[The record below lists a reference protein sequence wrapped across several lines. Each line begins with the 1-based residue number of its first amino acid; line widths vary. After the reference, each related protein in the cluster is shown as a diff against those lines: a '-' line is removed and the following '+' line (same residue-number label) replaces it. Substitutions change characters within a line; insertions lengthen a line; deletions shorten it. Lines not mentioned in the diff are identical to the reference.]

1 MTAMKRTLII
11 SLIAVLIPVFM
22 GIVCPCAMAAPADQ
36 PTIQKVKCH
45 GCCPEIS
52 APSKCQGI
60 APEIQPLSTL
70 LESTL
75 QYMNYAKALNPA
87 VSSGI
92 AISHQAHAPP
102 GDKFLASFSPQPL
115 YLSLRVL
122 RI

>member
-1 MTAMKRTLII
+1 MKRTLII
-11 SLIAVLIPVFM
+11 SLVTVLIPVFM
-22 GIVCPCAMAAPADQ
+22 GLICPCAMAAPADQ

-52 APSKCQGI
+52 APSECHGI
-60 APEIQPLSTL
+60 APEIQPLSNL

-75 QYMNYAKALNPA
+75 QLLNYAKALSPA
-87 VSSGI
+87 ISSGV
-92 AISHQAHAPP
+92 AISNQVHAPP
-102 GDKFLASFSPQPL
+102 GDKLLASFSPQPL